1 MKGQLSFLNSL
12 VWNLIIQFQPDSS
25 PYCKTV
31 NQTLTGSHKVCAS
44 PAMPASLES
53 RQTNQPGI
61 TGVQVEVE
69 SFSKKRPLQWSWS
82 CTEAASI
89 ICAPKK
95 RKRQMAIALGILL
108 QWERP
113 KSEFDV
119 NWAGEISRDFVDWK
133 MLKSCKGWWTQIS
146 TLHLALQFLT
156 ISALQIIETV
166 RFPAQPLYF

>member
-1 MKGQLSFLNSL
+1 MKGQLSSWTLWFEIWSSSF
-12 VWNLIIQFQPDSS
+12 NLILHLTVKQWTKHWQGPTRFVLPQQCQPAWNPDR
-25 PYCKTV
+25 PT
-31 NQTLTGSHKVCAS
+31 NQG
-44 PAMPASLES
+44 SLEWK
-53 RQTNQPGI
+53 
-61 TGVQVEVE
+61 VEVG

-108 QWERP
+108 QWKRP
-113 KSEFDV
+113 KFEFDV
-119 NWAGEISRDFVDWK
+119 NWAGEISLDFMDQK
-133 MLKSCKGWWTQIS
+133 LLKSCKDWWTQIS
-146 TLHLALQFLT
+146 TLHWALQFLT